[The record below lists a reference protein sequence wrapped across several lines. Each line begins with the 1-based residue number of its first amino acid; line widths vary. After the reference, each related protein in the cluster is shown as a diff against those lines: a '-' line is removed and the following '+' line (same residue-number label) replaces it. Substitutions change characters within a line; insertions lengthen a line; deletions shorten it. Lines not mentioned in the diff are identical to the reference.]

1 MSNEPLTFAL
11 ARPSTRRDIA
21 LAVVS
26 GISPAE
32 LAEEFSISSRTVRAY
47 AAEWQGAAKDP
58 EPRRVGARK
67 HHPSLPSWRSTRW
80 ERELGPAVVR
90 ELLGLRGTGVT
101 RVRPRR

>member
-47 AAEWQGAAKDP
+47 AAEWRAPKDP

-67 HHPSLPSWRSTRW
+67 HHPSLPSWPSTRW

-101 RVRPRR
+101 RVRSR

>member
-26 GISPAE
+26 GISPDE

-47 AAEWQGAAKDP
+47 AAEWQGVHRKIRNLDVWERESIIQACRRGR
-58 EPRRVGARK
+58 RRVG
-67 HHPSLPSWRSTRW
+67 SGSWDRRW
-80 ERELGPAVVR
+80 FGSCW
-90 ELLGLRGTGVT
+90 G
-101 RVRPRR
+101 